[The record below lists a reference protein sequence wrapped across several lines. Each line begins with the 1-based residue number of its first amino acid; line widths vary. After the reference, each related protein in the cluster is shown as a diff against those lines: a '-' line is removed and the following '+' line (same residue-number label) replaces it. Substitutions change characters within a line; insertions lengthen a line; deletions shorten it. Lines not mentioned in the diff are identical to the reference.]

1 MSHFC
6 WNTLYNPQK
15 ISFLKRS
22 QTNFL
27 TPFWKMCL
35 FENLKFSSH
44 EFQRMASSSSHER
57 SFSLQTPC
65 GVVMGE
71 KCRCS
76 RSSFEAEE
84 RISNSIRS
92 LGFISQSVREIGSK
106 IATQRGSTCHSITTG
121 CLVHCPVLHSTH
133 NRDRLPTLDSTI
145 STPQQPLSSLIS
157 RTLML
162 AKISLENKI
171 KSCPINPD
179 SILTRE
185 LWYRVLNNFPKL
197 L

>member
-1 MSHFC
+1 MLEHPV
-6 WNTLYNPQK
+6 YNPQK

-71 KCRCS
+71 KCRCR

-121 CLVHCPVLHSTH
+121 CLVVHCPVLHSSH

-171 KSCPINPD
+171 KSYPINPD
-179 SILTRE
+179 F
-185 LWYRVLNNFPKL
+185 W
-197 L
+197 

>member
-1 MSHFC
+1 
-6 WNTLYNPQK
+6 
-15 ISFLKRS
+15 
-22 QTNFL
+22 
-27 TPFWKMCL
+27 MCL
-35 FENLKFSSH
+35 FDLKFSSH

-76 RSSFEAEE
+76 KSSFEAEE
-84 RISNSIRS
+84 RISNSGIRS

-121 CLVHCPVLHSTH
+121 CPVLHSTH

-179 SILTRE
+179 
-185 LWYRVLNNFPKL
+185 F
-197 L
+197 